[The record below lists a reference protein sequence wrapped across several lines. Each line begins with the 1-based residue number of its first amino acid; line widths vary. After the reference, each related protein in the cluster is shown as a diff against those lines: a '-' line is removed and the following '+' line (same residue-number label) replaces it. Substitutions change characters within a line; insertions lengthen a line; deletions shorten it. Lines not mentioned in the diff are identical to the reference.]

1 MLSFFRTDPVADAA
15 LALYRAIVA
24 QSRHPHFYA
33 ELGIA
38 DTPRGRFMAI
48 SLHMALVL
56 RRLKQAPE
64 ASALA
69 QKLFDSFF
77 RDMDRSLREMGI
89 SDLAIGKRVGET
101 FKLTSINYKGID
113 LEFEIVGN
121 LPEGRYDSSA
131 IMNALYFKEA
141 LNKLAPKLTDE
152 TMRRLNNEVD
162 GNKKE
167 PAAVAKT
174 FLQEQGLIKK

>member
-1 MLSFFRTDPVADAA
+1 MADAA

-38 DTPRGRFMAI
+38 DTPRGRFMSI

-64 ASALA
+64 ASAFA

-89 SDLAIGKRVGET
+89 SDLAIGKRVGELVKG
-101 FKLTSINYKGID
+101 FYGLLGSLSAALDSGERQALIDALSRNVYESAPNRAAALAEYCEAAALKLGRQSVGEIEKGHVD
-113 LEFEIVGN
+113 F
-121 LPEGRYDSSA
+121 A
-131 IMNALYFKEA
+131 
-141 LNKLAPKLTDE
+141 AP
-152 TMRRLNNEVD
+152 V
-162 GNKKE
+162 
-167 PAAVAKT
+167 AA
-174 FLQEQGLIKK
+174 